1 MWYKIKPLDTLF
13 FRDGRPFTMGSESWA
28 KPIFPPYPST
38 LYGIVRSW
46 LIFEKGN
53 LEDFKKEKLK
63 EIVGTPNE
71 KNEKLI
77 IKGPFIANNDLLYFP
92 LPKDLLEAKK
102 DETLKSISLKQK
114 SKIFIS
120 DYNLKKILLNNTQDE
135 LEESSGYFTI
145 NDLKDYLQDNHD
157 NHYNQDNHYNLNS
170 IKTNEILNTELKI
183 GIKRDKTKFT
193 SEEGYLYKIPMIR
206 LKENVSLTFNI
217 EGINNLP
224 EKGFLPVGGEGK
236 PVIIEKIENNLLED
250 LQNINFN
257 FENKI
262 FKIYLATPS
271 IFENGWYPGWIN
283 KENFEGKYNN
293 VKLKLIA
300 CSIGKYENIGGW
312 DICNKKPKPMYKAVP
327 AGSVYYF
334 KILDNTK
341 PGKIKELFHFKNIS
355 DINPEE
361 GFGLSLIGEVKI

>member
-13 FRDGRPFTMGSESWA
+13 FRDGKPFTMGSENWA

-53 LEDFKKEKLK
+53 FKDFKNKKL
-63 EIVGTPNE
+63 EQIVGTPEE
-71 KNEKLI
+71 KNKNLI

-92 LPKDLLEAKK
+92 VPKDFLEAKK
-102 DETLKSISLKQK
+102 NKNLKLISLKQK
-114 SKIFIS
+114 PKIFIS
-120 DYNLKKILLNNTQDE
+120 DYNLEELLLNDTQYE
-135 LEESSGYFTI
+135 LEESKGYFTI
-145 NDLKDYLQDNHD
+145 YDLKDYLQNE
-157 NHYNQDNHYNLNS
+157 NKILTS
-170 IKTNEILNTELKI
+170 IKINELLESEFKI

-206 LKENVSLTFNI
+206 LKEKVSLTFNI
-217 EGINNLP
+217 EGINELP

-250 LQNINFN
+250 LQNINFE
-257 FENKI
+257 FKNKI

-271 IFENGWYPGWIN
+271 IFENGWYPKWIN
-283 KENFEGKYNN
+283 KENFEGTYNN
-293 VKLKLIA
+293 VKLRLIA

-312 DICNKKPKPMYKAVP
+312 DIQNKKPKPMYRAVP
-327 AGSVYYF
+327 VGSVYYF
-334 KILDNTK
+334 EILDDTK
-341 PGKIKELFHFKNIS
+341 PEKIKEIFHFKNIS
-355 DINPEE
+355 DINQEE
-361 GFGLSLIGEVKI
+361 GFGLSFVGEVKI